1 MFITCSNCRL
11 SVNSSYRAYVNIH
24 MRNMVGH
31 LKLNTYCVLRYI
43 GLNGCDDMEINK
55 KLNTKEISK
64 RLQSELQ
71 DIGYNNVTISDAKEI
86 MYAVLRVFRD
96 CIVNKSFLLLNDFGK
111 FEVVDY
117 TYNNPKGKTREKTK
131 LVKFTASTSMKN
143 EIKERFCIK

>member
-1 MFITCSNCRL
+1 
-11 SVNSSYRAYVNIH
+11 
-24 MRNMVGH
+24 
-31 LKLNTYCVLRYI
+31 
-43 GLNGCDDMEINK
+43 MEINK

-96 CIVNKSFLLLNDFGK
+96 CIINKSFLLLNDFGK